1 MATLRQQRRR
11 WQYNSG
17 WQDGAFKNGRMG
29 KCKTEMKLIENQ
41 KGREKV
47 FEKRRKNLLK
57 MANELSVLCDIK
69 MLLII
74 YEQNKQKSEIWPN
87 DNGDA
92 EQIIKQLKQ
101 QRATKKAFDSFSRK
115 KIRVGNKFAIS
126 DHSNMIDHY
135 SENQL
140 QNLIFDLDAEIAA
153 VENVLQSKQVLTRES
168 KSPNM
173 PGDCQK
179 TGPLNKGKGKEV
191 VISQE
196 PANTEQHR
204 SFQTRPDSPQKNVI
218 SYPEFDQSCSSNV
231 PYVPLPIDY
240 VGPSPMQQPFIII
253 GPSPMQQ
260 PFMDV
265 NSLTDYHA
273 PNIYTVPPYM
283 NDNSL
288 MDYYVPNIYTV
299 PPYIYHPMMPGFP
312 SEMNTSD

>member
-1 MATLRQQRRR
+1 
-11 WQYNSG
+11 
-17 WQDGAFKNGRMG
+17 MG
-29 KCKTEMKLIENQ
+29 KRKTEMKLIENQ

-47 FEKRRKNLLK
+47 FERRRKNLLK

-74 YEQNKQKSEIWPN
+74 HEQNKQKSEIWPN
-87 DNGDA
+87 DNCDA

-101 QRATKKAFDSFSRK
+101 QRATKKAFDSCSRK
-115 KIRVGNKFAIS
+115 KIRVGNKFAMS
-126 DHSNMIDHY
+126 DHSNMINNY

-153 VENVLQSKQVLTRES
+153 VENVLQSKQVVTREP
-168 KSPNM
+168 KSPSM
-173 PGDCQK
+173 SGDCQK

-196 PANTEQHR
+196 PANTEQYR
-204 SFQTRPDSPQKNVI
+204 NFQTSPDSPQKNVI
-218 SYPEFDQSCSSNV
+218 SYPEFDQS
-231 PYVPLPIDY
+231 YVPSPIDY
-240 VGPSPMQQPFIII
+240 VGPSPMQQPY
-253 GPSPMQQ
+253 
-260 PFMDV
+260 MDV

-273 PNIYTVPPYM
+273 PNIYTVPPFM

-312 SEMNTSD
+312 

>member
-1 MATLRQQRRR
+1 
-11 WQYNSG
+11 
-17 WQDGAFKNGRMG
+17 MG
-29 KCKTEMKLIENQ
+29 KRKTEMKLIENQ

-74 YEQNKQKSEIWPN
+74 YDQNQQKSEIWPN

-115 KIRVGNKFAIS
+115 KIKVVNKFAIS
-126 DHSNMIDHY
+126 DHSNMINHC

-153 VENVLQSKQVLTRES
+153 VENVLQSKHVLTRES

-173 PGDCQK
+173 SGDCQK
-179 TGPLNKGKGKEV
+179 TGPLIKGKGKEV

-196 PANTEQHR
+196 PVNPQQNR
-204 SFQTRPDSPQKNVI
+204 SFQARPDCPQKNVI
-218 SYPEFDQSCSSNV
+218 SYPEFDQSCSSNI
-231 PYVPLPIDY
+231 PCVPLPIDY
-240 VGPSPMQQPFIII
+240 VGLSPMQQPY
-253 GPSPMQQ
+253 
-260 PFMDV
+260 MDV

-288 MDYYVPNIYTV
+288 MDYYVPNIFTV